1 MSGVVTLIKEDHQ
14 KLESVFKKLEKAE
27 PAEIPDLLRQVQEL
41 LVPHS
46 KAEEQVVY
54 PAIKSIVPDE
64 SSDVDDGLEEHHHVE
79 QTLQELLASDPEAP
93 GVDGLIAAMIGEA
106 AISRPVIELVKW
118 RSASES
124 RNHAAMISKKA
135 NPSSGFQCLRTIV
148 GIPLDN
154 ASGRRTAAPTAVRV
168 NTKTG
173 TETPSTAILISR
185 YGMPQITPI
194 ATNRTHPRRLTRS
207 PRHAPGRRY
216 GDRSRASR
224 SLNFS
229 PRINSIAM

>member
-27 PAEIPDLLRQVQEL
+27 PSEIPDLLRQVQEL

-93 GVDGLIAAMIGEA
+93 GVDGLIAAMIGEVRHHVEEEEEE
-106 AISRPVIELVKW
+106 ILPSF
-118 RSASES
+118 
-124 RNHAAMISKKA
+124 SKA
-135 NPSSGFQCLRTIV
+135 
-148 GIPLDN
+148 
-154 ASGRRTAAPTAVRV
+154 
-168 NTKTG
+168 
-173 TETPSTAILISR
+173 
-185 YGMPQITPI
+185 
-194 ATNRTHPRRLTRS
+194 ATNQQLKEL
-207 PRHAPGRRY
+207 
-216 GDRSRASR
+216 RAVTAGKQQALQ
-224 SLNFS
+224 SLQQ
-229 PRINSIAM
+229 A